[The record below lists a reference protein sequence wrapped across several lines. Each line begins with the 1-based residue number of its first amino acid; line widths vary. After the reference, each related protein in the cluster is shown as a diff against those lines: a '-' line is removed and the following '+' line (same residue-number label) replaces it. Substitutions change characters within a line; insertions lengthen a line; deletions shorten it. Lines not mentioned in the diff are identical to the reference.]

1 MQLDTGGNKFTHFS
15 LNRRRSRYTRETSM
29 ANEEMLVLN
38 KLLQEIEDLK
48 LGLDPNVLS
57 GWYQK
62 IASEAKA
69 EAPSHL
75 VDSIDVIQDPILPM
89 KFEFKTSRRAIEYVI
104 DAIDRNLD
112 GMPLA
117 TRLYFQKL
125 SELIQGEA
133 LR

>member
-1 MQLDTGGNKFTHFS
+1 L
-15 LNRRRSRYTRETSM
+15 

-48 LGLDPNVLS
+48 LGLDPNVLY

-62 IASEAKA
+62 IASDAKA

-75 VDSIDVIQDPILPM
+75 ADSIDVIQDPILPM
-89 KFEFKTSRRAIEYVI
+89 KFEFKTSRRAVKYVLE
-104 DAIDRNLD
+104 AIDRDLD
-112 GMPLA
+112 GMPMA

-125 SELIQGEA
+125 SELIQAES

>member
-1 MQLDTGGNKFTHFS
+1 
-15 LNRRRSRYTRETSM
+15 M

-38 KLLQEIEDLK
+38 KLLREIEELK
-48 LGLDPNVLS
+48 QGFEPNVLL

-62 IASEAKA
+62 IASDARA
-69 EAPSHL
+69 EAPRHL
-75 VDSIDVIQDPILPM
+75 QDSIDVVQDPILPM
-89 KFEFKTSRRAIEYVI
+89 KFEFKTSRRAIKYVTE
-104 DAIDRNLD
+104 AIERNLD

-125 SELIQGEA
+125 AELIQAEA

>member
-1 MQLDTGGNKFTHFS
+1 
-15 LNRRRSRYTRETSM
+15 M
-29 ANEEMLVLN
+29 ANEEMLMLN
-38 KLLQEIEDLK
+38 RLLKEIEDLK

-62 IASEAKA
+62 IASDARA
-69 EAPSHL
+69 EAPRHL
-75 VDSIDVIQDPILPM
+75 TDSIDVLQDPILPM
-89 KFEFKTSRRAIEYVI
+89 KFEFKTSRRAVKYVI

-112 GMPLA
+112 GMPMA

-125 SELIQGEA
+125 AELIQAEA

>member
-1 MQLDTGGNKFTHFS
+1 
-15 LNRRRSRYTRETSM
+15 M

-38 KLLQEIEDLK
+38 RLLQEIEDLK
-48 LGLDPNVLS
+48 LGLDPNVLA

-62 IASEAKA
+62 IASEARA

-75 VDSIDVIQDPILPM
+75 TDSIDVVQDPILPM
-89 KFEFKTSRRAIEYVI
+89 KFEFKTSRRAVRYVI
-104 DAIDRNLD
+104 ESIDSNLEK
-112 GMPLA
+112 MPLA

-125 SELIQGEA
+125 SEIIQTEA